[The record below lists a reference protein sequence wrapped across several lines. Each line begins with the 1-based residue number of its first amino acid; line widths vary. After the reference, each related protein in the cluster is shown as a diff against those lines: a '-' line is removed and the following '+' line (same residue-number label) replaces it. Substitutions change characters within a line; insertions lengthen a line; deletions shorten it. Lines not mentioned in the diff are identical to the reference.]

1 MYLSIVTNDQL
12 RRQRYV
18 IERDFESRSKWRRT
32 HSWYPTARER
42 ASSELFRAYKE
53 VQQKYGEALFKEY
66 VKERHLNENVYRDIK
81 AENLDYER
89 FGKFAAMK
97 RHMDHKNHII
107 FFHYDDRIFKH
118 IIHMEIVFTD
128 QLRTVRKFNTN
139 ICVHRR
145 LWKRLYSWY
154 PVEQNRLYSEMER
167 VYKEVREKH
176 GKILFKQYVKQRR
189 LNERIYRDIKAE
201 NLDYVMYGK
210 YEKIKRHMDKNNQL
224 SFFYCDDS
232 SNCLHH
238 RHKKRHRHKKPKIL
252 VQDLETQV
260 VKVIDP
266 DDLPQRARW
275 TIIATACLLLLM
287 CLMLVGITLRM
298 APIIDEMDI
307 VMYVDKGRES
317 SSNGRKCRD
326 AKCFLM
332 PPSKCRL
339 DFHIF

>member
-1 MYLSIVTNDQL
+1 
-12 RRQRYV
+12 
-18 IERDFESRSKWRRT
+18 
-32 HSWYPTARER
+32 
-42 ASSELFRAYKE
+42 
-53 VQQKYGEALFKEY
+53 
-66 VKERHLNENVYRDIK
+66 
-81 AENLDYER
+81 
-89 FGKFAAMK
+89 
-97 RHMDHKNHII
+97 
-107 FFHYDDRIFKH
+107 
-118 IIHMEIVFTD
+118 MEIVFTD

-201 NLDYVMYGK
+201 NLDYVMYDTK
-210 YEKIKRHMDKNNQL
+210 VRKMVADELK
-224 SFFYCDDS
+224 
-232 SNCLHH
+232 HH

-339 DFHIF
+339 DFDSKVGHMMFVYL